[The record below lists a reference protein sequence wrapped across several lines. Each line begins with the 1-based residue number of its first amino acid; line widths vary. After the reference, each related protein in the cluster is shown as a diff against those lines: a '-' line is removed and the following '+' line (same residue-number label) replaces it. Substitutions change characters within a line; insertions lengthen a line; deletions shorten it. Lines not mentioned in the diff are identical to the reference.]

1 MTHMTG
7 YSANYA
13 DAGADVS
20 DRYSIAFGLAV
31 LTSLAIHGAVVLMM
45 PGENSQGVAYSGHG
59 GITVSLGPAGRDAGG
74 ETAAEHESFEA
85 VQETVVAEVE
95 AFEASETLETVSA
108 EPVLTETLS
117 VIPEPETPTVTEAT
131 DREEVEEAEPE
142 TPESEAIE
150 VDAVEFVEAEIA
162 PLETPIVKPA
172 DEIIVARKVAAPP
185 LPRRRPEQIKTPS
198 AEAPP
203 KAKIAA
209 KPPEPVH
216 REARESA
223 TEQTVTALKPAR
235 AEAVDGDA
243 TTLTTNQI
251 AGQGGRSGESGL
263 SEVGQGDNSAGGG
276 TPGADSDYY
285 REVLAWL
292 EKHKRYPRRSKLRNE
307 QGVVLLRFVVSRD
320 GMVTISKIKKSSGH
334 KRLDKEAMGMIERA
348 QPLPAIPDGMRQAKL
363 SLVVPVEFHLQ

>member
-7 YSANYA
+7 NSANYA

-85 VQETVVAEVE
+85 VQETVVAEAE
-95 AFEASETLETVSA
+95 ALEASETLETVSA

-117 VIPEPETPTVTEAT
+117 VKPEPETPTVTEAT
-131 DREEVEEAEPE
+131 DREEVEEAETE

-150 VDAVEFVEAEIA
+150 VDTFDVVDAEIA
-162 PLETPIVKPA
+162 PLETPRVKST
-172 DEIIVARKVAAPP
+172 DEVVVASKVATPP

-198 AEAPP
+198 AKAPP

-209 KPPEPVH
+209 KPSEPVH
-216 REARESA
+216 REARKSA
-223 TEQTVTALKPAR
+223 TALKPAR

-243 TTLTTNQI
+243 TTPTTNQI

-320 GMVTISKIKKSSGH
+320 GMVTISRIKKSSGH